1 MAWLLK
7 ALPPMPVYPGSN
19 LVLVIF
25 LTDEDRFEFVLH
37 FVTAKAETSLSRLAA
52 AQTAA
57 NRESEG
63 AAANRPAGRL
73 TAR

>member
-1 MAWLLK
+1 M
-7 ALPPMPVYPGSN
+7 VVEGSASDAGVPWFESC
-19 LVLVIF
+19 LDHFF

-52 AQTAA
+52 AWAPA